1 MHASPH
7 PFRTARFG
15 GPRVGATAQLYSRIG
30 VETSVLDASPHKLV
44 ALLFDGLFESIAR
57 AKAALAA
64 GAVQD
69 KGAEIGRAVR
79 IVDEGLRA
87 GLDLRSGGT
96 LARDLQALYDYVT
109 LRLTQANL
117 RNDAGALDECAALL
131 QPLREAWTSIAPQV
145 DARAS
150 R

>member
-7 PFRTARFG
+7 PYATARFG
-15 GPRVGATAQLYSRIG
+15 GRVTATSQLYSRVG
-30 VETSVLDASPHKLV
+30 VETSVVDASPHKLV

-57 AKAALAA
+57 AKAALSA
-64 GAVQD
+64 GAVQV

-87 GLDLRSGGT
+87 SLDLRSGGT
-96 LARDLQALYDYVT
+96 LASDLQALYDYVT
-109 LRLTQANL
+109 VRLTQANL
-117 RNDAGALDECAALL
+117 RNDAAALDECAALL

-145 DARAS
+145 DAPLAR
-150 R
+150 

>member
-7 PFRTARFG
+7 PFATARFG
-15 GPRVGATAQLYSRIG
+15 AGRRPATAQLYSRVG
-30 VETSVLDASPHKLV
+30 VETSVVDASPHKLV

-57 AKAALAA
+57 ARAAMAA
-64 GAVQD
+64 GSVPV

-87 GLDLRSGGT
+87 GLDLRAGGT

-109 LRLTQANL
+109 VRLTQANL
-117 RNDAGALDECAALL
+117 RNDVAALDECTALL

-145 DARAS
+145 GAAAAR
-150 R
+150 